1 MKASQSTFLFTRNN
15 YILMAA
21 GVVVILLGFLLMSGG
36 NDPDL
41 TQFIEA
47 IFSRRR
53 IFWAPLIVI
62 LGFVI
67 EIIAIFYSPRKKSDT
82 PAEK

>member
-15 YILMAA
+15 YLLMAA

-41 TQFIEA
+41 TQFNEA

-53 IFWAPLIVI
+53 APLIVI

>member
-36 NDPDL
+36 NDSDL
-41 TQFIEA
+41 TQFNEV

>member
-41 TQFIEA
+41 TQFNEA

-53 IFWAPLIVI
+53 I
-62 LGFVI
+62 
-67 EIIAIFYSPRKKSDT
+67 
-82 PAEK
+82 

>member
-15 YILMAA
+15 YLLMAA

-36 NDPDL
+36 NDL
-41 TQFIEA
+41 TQFNEA

>member
-1 MKASQSTFLFTRNN
+1 
-15 YILMAA
+15 
-21 GVVVILLGFLLMSGG
+21 MSGG

-41 TQFIEA
+41 TQFNEA

>member
-15 YILMAA
+15 YLLMAA

-41 TQFIEA
+41 TQFNEA
-47 IFSRRR
+47 TFSRRR

>member
-41 TQFIEA
+41 TQFNGA